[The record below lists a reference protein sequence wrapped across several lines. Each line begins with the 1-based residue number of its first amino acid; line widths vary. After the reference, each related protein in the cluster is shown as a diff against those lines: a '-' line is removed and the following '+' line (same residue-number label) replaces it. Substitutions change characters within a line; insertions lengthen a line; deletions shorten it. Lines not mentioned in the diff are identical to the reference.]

1 MSLFTLLNAES
12 RERLERLAERAVVP
26 ARSRIIRRG
35 DAGGDIYRVE
45 RGSVEVVDSRSRPEV
60 ILDVLGPG
68 AVVGELSFLAGEP
81 RSADVRA
88 FEETLL
94 SRWPEATLRAA
105 LDEDPA
111 LARDFFRALAL
122 MLAARLGKGGRVNP
136 SASRAPGASIAGL
149 SARPG
154 HELAELFKAELLALE
169 APLRREDRAVGVRLM
184 GEAWDRFM
192 EAARQT

>member
-68 AVVGELSFLAGEP
+68 AVVGELSFLVGEL
-81 RSADVRA
+81 RSA
-88 FEETLL
+88 
-94 SRWPEATLRAA
+94 
-105 LDEDPA
+105 
-111 LARDFFRALAL
+111 
-122 MLAARLGKGGRVNP
+122 
-136 SASRAPGASIAGL
+136 
-149 SARPG
+149 
-154 HELAELFKAELLALE
+154 
-169 APLRREDRAVGVRLM
+169 
-184 GEAWDRFM
+184 
-192 EAARQT
+192 